1 MHLEKRIVRG
11 KTYYCV
17 VEKQRIDGKVKTIRQ
32 IYLGSAERI
41 ARLLSNPIP
50 KFKTY
55 SYGDI
60 ALLLHVAEQTGFS
73 DNIRANFPKS
83 DCMSDYL
90 LLLVFNRLL
99 EPTSK
104 AGIKFWYEKTCLPLI
119 WKGGLSPS
127 SQTYWNFLDKL
138 TEEKRDAIWDGIFE
152 HAKSILKIEDDT
164 FLFDIT
170 NFFTYIA
177 DHEQNVLPKK
187 GHSKQMRNNLNLIS
201 LGMMV
206 GEKSALPY
214 NYDIYQGNLTDCN
227 NFPSALKSVKNKPR
241 TYDKEKITLVF
252 DKGNNSPKNFEAI
265 RGYHFVGSLP
275 KAKAEATDLF
285 GLETKPCYESTPGK
299 WVSSVSKQA
308 NVYGTDCKVVLSYN
322 ERLYRKQIHVIE
334 KKMDQTNARFELIR
348 NKEFRTENSAR
359 NQVLR
364 ILSRKQNPF
373 SYAIKKAGSKYRVD
387 LILDEDK
394 NKQYLKGAGKNVIFT
409 NHLDWSDERIIQ
421 AYRSLNKAEHQ
432 FKLMHGSLLVP
443 LKPVYHWTDQKIEAH
458 VMTCMIALLFA
469 RILDY
474 ECREK
479 KITGDF
485 RIILKKARDIRLAIV
500 QKDGRPQFVFEEMGL
515 ESQSLMEKFSLSRFV
530 AQ

>member
-1 MHLEKRIVRG
+1 MHLEKRTIRG
-11 KTYYCV
+11 RTYYCAV
-17 VEKQRIDGKVKTIRQ
+17 KKQRIDGKVKTIQQ

-41 ARLLSNPIP
+41 AGLLNTSIP

-60 ALLLHVAEQTGFS
+60 ALLLHVAEQTDFS
-73 DNIRANFPKS
+73 KIVSTHFPKS
-83 DCMSDYL
+83 AMADYL

-104 AGIKFWYEKTCLPLI
+104 AGIKSWYEKTCLPLI

-127 SQTYWNFLDKL
+127 SQTYWNYLNKL
-138 TEEKRDAIWDGIFE
+138 TEKKRDAVWDEIFE
-152 HAKSILKIEDDT
+152 QTKTTLKVKDDT

-170 NFFTYIA
+170 NFFTYIS
-177 DHEQNVLPKK
+177 DHKENVLPKK

-227 NFPSALKSVKNKPR
+227 NFPAALESVKNKPKI
-241 TYDKEKITLVF
+241 YDKEKITLVF
-252 DKGNNSPKNFEAI
+252 DKGNNSPKNFEALK
-265 RGYHFVGSLP
+265 GHHFVGSLP
-275 KAKAEATDLF
+275 KAKAEAADLF
-285 GLETKPCYESTPGK
+285 DLETKPCYESTPNK

-308 NVYGTDCKVVLSYN
+308 IVYGMDCKVVLSYN
-322 ERLYRKQIHVIE
+322 ERLYRKQIHAIE
-334 KKMDQTNARFELIR
+334 KRIDQTNAKFELIK

-359 NQVLR
+359 NQMLR
-364 ILSRKQNPF
+364 ILPRKQNSF
-373 SYAIKKAGSKYRVD
+373 TYKIKKTGPKYSVE
-387 LILDEDK
+387 LTLDENKD
-394 NKQYLKGAGKNVIFT
+394 KQYRRGAGKNVIFT
-409 NHLDWSDERIIQ
+409 NHLDWSDEQIIRV
-421 AYRSLNKAEHQ
+421 YRSMNKAEHQ

-458 VMTCMIALLFA
+458 VMMCMIALLFA

-479 KITGDF
+479 KIAGDF
-485 RIILKKARDIRLAIV
+485 RAILKSARDIRLAIV
-500 QKDGRPQFVFEEMGL
+500 QKEGKPQFVFEEMGL
-515 ESQSLMEKFSLSRFV
+515 ESQALMEAFSLSRFV
-530 AQ
+530 KQ